1 MDIEK
6 TLTLE
11 APPARVWA
19 LLLDPTVMGACVPG
33 MQAIEVLSDSEY
45 LAQMHVKIAFVG
57 AKFKIRTT
65 IVEQRAPH
73 YLRTEGSGDDASVAS
88 SFKQASEMFL
98 DELPDGRTQMR
109 MKVKV
114 DVLGRLGS
122 FGLNVMK
129 TKADRMWDEFG
140 VKLGERL
147 APQPVVAAAE
157 AVAAPAPAVAA
168 AAASAAPPAPPQPPT
183 AAQPIV
189 LPPPRAGWLA
199 RLFGRG
205 TAVSGAA
212 LGAQR
217 QPTDI
222 CVEVRRGE
230 ATITVLWPVQ
240 GGAECGAWL
249 RDVLSPRAAP

>member
-6 TLTLE
+6 TLTLD

-33 MQAIEVLSDSEY
+33 MQAIEVLSDTEY
-45 LAQMHVKIAFVG
+45 LAQMQVKIAFVA

-65 IVEQRAPH
+65 LVEQRAPH
-73 YLRTEGSGDDASVAS
+73 YLRTEGTGDDASVAS

-98 DELPDGRTQMR
+98 EELPDGRTQMR

-140 VKLGERL
+140 IKLGERL
-147 APQPVVAAAE
+147 APQPVVPATE
-157 AVAAPAPAVAA
+157 APAVAA
-168 AAASAAPPAPPQPPT
+168 ATAVPPAPPQPPV

-189 LPPPRAGWLA
+189 LPPPRVGWFA
-199 RLFGRG
+199 RLFGGR
-205 TAVSGAA
+205 APAA
-212 LGAQR
+212 AGPLGAQR
-217 QPTDI
+217 RPNDI
-222 CVEVRRGE
+222 CVEVRRGD
-230 ATITVLWPVQ
+230 AIITVLWPVQ

-249 RDVLSPRAAP
+249 REVLSPRADP